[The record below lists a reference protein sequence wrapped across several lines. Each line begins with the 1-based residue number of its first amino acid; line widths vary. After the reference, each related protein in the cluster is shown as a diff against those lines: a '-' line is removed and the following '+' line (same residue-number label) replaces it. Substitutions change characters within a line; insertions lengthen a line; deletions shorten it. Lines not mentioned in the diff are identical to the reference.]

1 MSVLLIS
8 VGGSPEPIVA
18 SIQHNNPEKII
29 FVVSP
34 DTREKVRQSVMPAV
48 WEQKKT
54 FPDAEIIV
62 IPDPQDLGAVALA
75 LLREMP
81 VAMKKL
87 GEKADWPEVVDYT
100 GGTKPMSA
108 GMVWASSRHACRF
121 SYVGAMNAEDA
132 RTKNGV
138 GVVVNG
144 KEQWLLRENPWNQV
158 AYYEVLDALNLFNHA
173 QYARAAEAMQTLSGR
188 LTESPAQY
196 PINVLGGLFEGFAL
210 WDVFDHRKAL
220 SSFHKTVPDLRKVVE
235 MDQPYLPGLRPFLEQ
250 VEICF
255 EGLKNIDLE
264 RGLTPPLIWD
274 LLANAR
280 RRADQE
286 GKYEDAVARCYSA
299 IEKLGAYTLLRDRG
313 IQSACA
319 DPHLLPD
326 VLREEYVRKYTTP
339 TPEGKSVVRFGLK
352 AVYVLLAAM
361 NHPLG
366 QRFMEHEQAITNAL
380 GVRNASIL
388 GHGAKPVGQKAF
400 DHLFQEALFL
410 AQKTPE
416 ELLIFP
422 VLPIR

>member
-18 SIQHNNPEKII
+18 SIQHNNPEKFI

-34 DTREKVRQSVMPAV
+34 ETREIVTKCIMPIV
-48 WEQKKT
+48 WLQRKA
-54 FPDAEIIV
+54 FPDHEIIV
-62 IPDPQDLGAVALA
+62 IRDPQDLGNIAMI
-75 LLREMP
+75 LLREVP
-81 VAMKKL
+81 LAMKDL
-87 GEKADWPEVVDYT
+87 GESAIWPDVVDYT

-138 GVVVNG
+138 GVVING
-144 KEQWLLRENPWNQV
+144 REQWLLRENPWNKV
-158 AYYEVLDALNLFNHA
+158 AYYEVLDAVNLFNHA
-173 QYARAAEAMQTLSGR
+173 QYARAAEALKTLEKR
-188 LTESPAQY
+188 LTESTAQY
-196 PINVLGGLFEGFAL
+196 TINVLSSLFEGFAL
-210 WDVFDHRKAL
+210 WDIFDHRKAA
-220 SSFHKTVPDLRKVVE
+220 SCFHKTVPELRKAVE
-235 MDQPYLPGLRPFLEQ
+235 MEQTYLPGMQPFLEQ
-250 VEICF
+250 VEVCF
-255 EGLKNIDLE
+255 ETLKGIDPAHGLSL
-264 RGLTPPLIWD
+264 PLIWD

-313 IQSACA
+313 IQAAAA

-326 VLREEYVRKYTTP
+326 VLREEYIRKYTTS

-361 NHPLG
+361 DHPLG

-388 GHGAKPVGQKAF
+388 GHGAKPVGRKAF

-410 AQKTPE
+410 ADIPSE
-416 ELLIFP
+416 SLLAFP
-422 VLPIR
+422 MLPIR